1 MTSSTYRFSL
11 AKDLK
16 EWIDITKKEP
26 WGDLPWSDERNWSYE
41 YLWEAKFLPF
51 MNIYSSDIELFGKY
65 FPDMDI
71 WLKNI
76 HWDGIFL
83 NAKNLL
89 DQILSEWYE
98 GNTLSIIHL
107 FPLEMVIVGEVLKKL
122 WWVNTVYNFNRVPA
136 VNSTSK
142 TLEAGL
148 FLVSWRYIDWLKN
161 PMEQLVWEMDTKYTN
176 RSLDS
181 HFFLFDEN
189 DTTPNWNIARIDSY
203 VKWAIGFKESIITYH
218 TEEFP
223 SKEFLTK
230 NNFRYIKLY
239 DTDTS
244 NSIDSYYRW
253 VLWKT
258 FSLKNIKLTLSTL
271 PSIGYYEEYVVE
283 KNGEYLKYRKDVLK
297 TTQSNTIKIWSG
309 GGTEKWKKS
318 SALGGSSS
326 SGSVQPLS
334 LKEGMSYIGW
344 LAILLPI
351 FLMLEW
357 TNGTALANKSNTS
370 SVLYNGSSG
379 VRSSWGFW
387 SSFKSSSSSSSSSSS
402 ISSFWGGG
410 FSKWGG

>member
-1 MTSSTYRFSL
+1 MTSTAYRFSI

-16 EWIDITKKEP
+16 EWIDGTKKEP
-26 WGDLPWSDERNWSYE
+26 WGDLKWSDERIWKYE
-41 YLWEAKFLPF
+41 YFWEAKFLPF
-51 MNIYSSDIELFGKY
+51 MNIYSSDIESFSKY

-76 HWDGIFL
+76 HWNNIFL
-83 NAKNLL
+83 NARSLL
-89 DQILSEWYE
+89 DQILSQKYE

-107 FPLEMVIVGEVLKKL
+107 FPLEMVIVGEIIKSL

-136 VNSTSK
+136 VNSVSK

-148 FLVSWRYIDWLKN
+148 FLVSWKHIDWLKN
-161 PMEQLVWEMDTKYTN
+161 PMEQMIQELDEKYKG
-176 RSLDS
+176 RSLGS

-189 DTTPNWNIARIDSY
+189 DTTPNWNISRIDSY

-223 SKEFLTK
+223 SKEFLMK
-230 NNFRYIKLY
+230 NRMKSVKFY
-239 DTDTS
+239 DTDSS
-244 NSIDSYYRW
+244 NSIDSYYKW

-258 FSLKNIKLTLSTL
+258 FSLENIEMKISTES
-271 PSIGYYEEYVVE
+271 SIGYYEEYVVE
-283 KNGEYLKYRKDVLK
+283 KNGEYLKYRKDILK
-297 TTQSNTIKIWSG
+297 TTESNTIKIGNG

-318 SALGGSSS
+318 TALWWSY
-326 SGSVQPLS
+326 SGATEQLS
-334 LKEGMSYIGW
+334 LKEWMSYLGW
-344 LAILLPI
+344 LAILLPL

-357 TNGTALANKSNTS
+357 NNGTALIKNTGQS
-370 SVLYNGSSG
+370 SSTTGGSFG

-387 SSFKSSSSSSSSSSS
+387 WSFKSSSYSSSSSSS

>member
-1 MTSSTYRFSL
+1 MNSTAYRFSL

-16 EWIDITKKEP
+16 EWIDINKKEP
-26 WGDLPWSDERNWSYE
+26 WGDLAWSDERNWSYE

-51 MNIYSSDIELFGKY
+51 MNIYSSDIEIFSKY

-76 HWDGIFL
+76 HWNEIFV

-89 DQILSEWYE
+89 DQILSQWYE
-98 GNTLSIIHL
+98 GNTLSIVHL
-107 FPLEMVIVGEVLKKL
+107 FPLEMVIVGETLKKL
-122 WWVNTVYNFNRVPA
+122 WWVNTAYNFNRVPT
-136 VNSTSK
+136 VNSISK

-148 FLVSWRYIDWLKN
+148 FLVSWKHIDWLKN
-161 PMEQLVWEMDTKYTN
+161 PMEHLVQEMGEKYKS
-176 RSLDS
+176 RSLDT

-189 DTTPNWNIARIDSY
+189 DTTPNWNIARVDSY
-203 VKWAIGFKESIITYH
+203 VKWAIGFKESIVTYH

-223 SKEFLTK
+223 SKEFLMK
-230 NNFRYIKLY
+230 NGFKYIKLY
-239 DTDTS
+239 DADTS
-244 NSIDSYYRW
+244 NSIDSYYKW

-258 FSLKNIKLTLSTL
+258 FSLENIKLTLNTIST
-271 PSIGYYEEYVVE
+271 IWYYEEYVVE
-283 KNGEYLKYRKDVLK
+283 KNSEYLKYRKDVLK
-297 TTQSNTIKIWSG
+297 TTQANTIKIGSG

-318 SALGGSSS
+318 SAL
-326 SGSVQPLS
+326 SGNYDGTAEPLS

-357 TNGTALANKSNTS
+357 SNGTTLINNTGKS
-370 SVLYNGSSG
+370 SVSYGGSSG
-379 VRSSWGFW
+379 IRSSGGFW
-387 SSFKSSSSSSSSSSS
+387 SSFKSSSSSSSSNS

>member
-1 MTSSTYRFSL
+1 MTSTAYRFSL

-16 EWIDITKKEP
+16 EWIDINKKEP
-26 WGDLPWSDERNWSYE
+26 WGDLAWSDERNWRYE

-51 MNIYSSDIELFGKY
+51 MNIYSSDIEIFSKY

-76 HWDGIFL
+76 HWNEIFV

-89 DQILSEWYE
+89 DQILSQWYE

-107 FPLEMVIVGEVLKKL
+107 FPLEMVIVGEILKKL
-122 WWVNTVYNFNRVPA
+122 WWVNTVYNFNRVPT
-136 VNSTSK
+136 VNSISK

-148 FLVSWRYIDWLKN
+148 FLVSWKHIDWLKN
-161 PMEQLVWEMDTKYTN
+161 PMEHLVQEMGEKYKS
-176 RSLDS
+176 RSLHT

-203 VKWAIGFKESIITYH
+203 VKWAIGFKESIVTYH

-223 SKEFLTK
+223 SKEFLMK
-230 NNFRYIKLY
+230 NGFKYIKLY
-239 DTDTS
+239 DADTS
-244 NSIDSYYRW
+244 NSIDSYYKW

-258 FSLKNIKLTLSTL
+258 FSLENIKLTLNTIS
-271 PSIGYYEEYVVE
+271 SIWYYEEYVVE
-283 KNGEYLKYRKDVLK
+283 KNSEYLKYRKDVLK
-297 TTQSNTIKIWSG
+297 TTQANTIKIGSG

-318 SALGGSSS
+318 SAL
-326 SGSVQPLS
+326 SGNYDGTAEPLS

-357 TNGTALANKSNTS
+357 SNGTALINNTGKS
-370 SVLYNGSSG
+370 SVSYGGSSG
-379 VRSSWGFW
+379 IRSSGGFW
-387 SSFKSSSSSSSSSSS
+387 SSFKSSSPSSSSSS